1 MNQNKSA
8 IILFGHGA
16 RAPSW
21 ALPFQRLQTMLQAR
35 LPQHHVGLAFLEF
48 MTPNLPDLVHSYVE
62 LGVEKIQ
69 ITPIFI
75 GQGGHILKDLP
86 ILVDQLRAQFPQLE
100 INLVAAVGE
109 DDIVLQAIADY
120 CIRVMN

>member
-1 MNQNKSA
+1 MNQKKSA

-21 ALPFQRLQTMLQAR
+21 ALPFQRLQTILQAR

-48 MTPNLPDLVHSYVE
+48 MTPNLPELVRSYVE

-75 GQGGHILKDLP
+75 GQGGHVLKDLP
-86 ILVDQLRAQFPQLE
+86 ILIEQLSLEFPHLE
-100 INLVAAVGE
+100 LNLVAAVGE
-109 DDIVLQAIADY
+109 DDLVLQAIADY
-120 CIRVMN
+120 CIRVMD